1 MSDVSANIEELKRQL
16 SVLRNGASEL
26 EAVRKKILLQYQQL
40 GTGWNDEKYRALGV
54 IVSDSNNALRT
65 IEKIL
70 LQGQKSL
77 LEIISA
83 AQEYEDTNLTGAGSG
98 SSGYTRHLTSDEINE
113 KWQSGVASIDEQINN
128 YREALME
135 RGVPACAWLDR
146 VLAQHRAAMLQ
157 QESLD
162 LSMAGGQISA
172 EDYSPSQFYQSPGD
186 YHSFYDSL
194 AADFMMFCL
203 AGTNPNYNT
212 STVYRD
218 NCQRCVPTYE
228 LRRRG
233 VEAEVHPS
241 NYGSDHLAYY
251 PFDVWDNARV
261 LSTQGSGLDDIRSEM
276 QSWGDG
282 ARAQVVVLWD
292 DGFGTNGHTFM
303 AEQRNGE
310 TVFFDPQTG
319 SDNVADYFD
328 DVIPNT
334 TQFCRIDNLQTT
346 NYINDCYFE
355 RSS

>member
-1 MSDVSANIEELKRQL
+1 MSIVSTNIEELKRQL
-16 SVLRNGASEL
+16 FILKHGASEI
-26 EAVRKKILLQYQQL
+26 EAVRKKVLLQYQQL

-70 LQGQKSL
+70 LQGQKRL
-77 LEIISA
+77 LEIIIA
-83 AQEYEDTNLTGAGSG
+83 AQEYEDTNLSGADSCAT
-98 SSGYTRHLTSDEINE
+98 GYTRLLSSEEINNR
-113 KWQSGVASIDEQINN
+113 WQTGVDSIDEQINN

-157 QESLD
+157 QESYD
-162 LSMAGGQISA
+162 LSLAGGHINP
-172 EDYSPSQFYQSPGD
+172 EDYNPSQYYQSPRD
-186 YHSFYDSL
+186 YNSFYDSL
-194 AADFMMFCL
+194 AADFVMYCL
-203 AGTNPNYNT
+203 AGTNPNYNV
-212 STVYRD
+212 SSEYRD

-233 VEAEVHPS
+233 IEAEVHPS

-251 PFDVWDNARV
+251 PFDVWNNAQV
-261 LSTQGSGLDDIRSEM
+261 LSTQGSGLSDIQSEM

-303 AEQRNGE
+303 AEQQNGE

-319 SDNVADYFD
+319 SDNVVDYFD

-334 TQFCRIDNLQTT
+334 TQFCRIDDLQTT
-346 NYINDCYFE
+346 DYINDCYFE
-355 RSS
+355 RSI